1 MAIRDSARVSFFL
14 LSSVFAIIATL
25 SVING
30 GKVTADNTVNVN
42 RDDLLFTPPSS
53 SSETARQ
60 DDYDDYFEDPD
71 DSTWAAASAFASAG
85 VLNDDSA
92 QGPRSQKLS
101 WAAQSPPTADKDNAA
116 LEPAPG
122 QTSLVIVFDGTT
134 TMYEDLQKL
143 RQEAQAVIQKLNNR
157 GNDPIYNY
165 IFVSTRDP
173 SESCGRIRRC
183 GLRD

>member
-1 MAIRDSARVSFFL
+1 MAIRDSTRESFLL

-30 GKVTADNTVNVN
+30 GKVTADNNVNVN

-71 DSTWAAASAFASAG
+71 DSTWAAASASAN
-85 VLNDDSA
+85 VLNNDSA

-101 WAAQSPPTADKDNAA
+101 WAAQSPPTADRDNTA
-116 LEPAPG
+116 LEPPPG
-122 QTSLVIVFDGTT
+122 QTSLVIVFDGTV

-143 RQEAQAVIQKLNNR
+143 RQEAQAILQRLNNR